1 MKKVIS
7 PKSSCL
13 MKRYKIGYT
22 EGLNDLIT
30 FIQTSDKT
38 VTYSALTEY
47 ARDYDIYTDLYMN
60 LNLIDRIMLERNKDL
75 LQSKNR
81 EIKKAE

>member
-1 MKKVIS
+1 
-7 PKSSCL
+7 